1 MYLKTRRKIAC
12 KVPAFP
18 KTTINQR
25 PFQILSWAV
34 LVYLHTLEMSK
45 NMTVID
51 FIAALQ
57 EKAKTRMV
65 TGIVGLSEKSVKC
78 PLKGE
83 WIAKKS

>member
-25 PFQILSWAV
+25 PFQILSWVV
-34 LVYLHTLEMSK
+34 LVHLHTLGTSK
-45 NMTVID
+45 NMTTID
-51 FIAALQ
+51 FIAILQ
-57 EKAKTRMV
+57 ENVKTCMV

-78 PLKGE
+78 PLNVR
-83 WIAKKS
+83 